1 MPQLTIDERKV
12 LSVIPFDFDGRGG
25 AKLSSIAECSG
36 FSKSKTWR
44 ILQRL
49 VEKGEVKRT
58 DVPYRN
64 LFVSRYST
72 TAPF

>member
-1 MPQLTIDERKV
+1 MSQLTMDERKV
-12 LSVIPFDFDGRGG
+12 LSVVPFDWDGRGG

-44 ILQRL
+44 ILQSL
-49 VEKGEVKRT
+49 VAKKEIARM
-58 DVPYRN
+58 DLPYKKV
-64 LFVSRYST
+64 FVSRYSL